1 MTSITCSSLL
11 RIRQQ
16 IMARCPSTIQFE
28 DSELVFE
35 CEREGNHHIIHQLSK
50 DTDGYSYEIN
60 WRSYEAMDDPY
71 T

>member
-1 MTSITCSSLL
+1 
-11 RIRQQ
+11 
-16 IMARCPSTIQFE
+16 MARCPSTIQFE